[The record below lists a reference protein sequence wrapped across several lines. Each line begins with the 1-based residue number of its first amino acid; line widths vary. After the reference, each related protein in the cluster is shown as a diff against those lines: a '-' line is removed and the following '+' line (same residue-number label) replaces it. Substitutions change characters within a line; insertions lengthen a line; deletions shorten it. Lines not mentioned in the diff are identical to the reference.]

1 MGLNYWDFCIK
12 ILEGPD
18 VRLGDLALWILA
30 WVSLNHISHELL
42 RLITLNSSDTKVV
55 VLYPVRSTDYI
66 ILLQE

>member
-12 ILEGPD
+12 ILEEPD
-18 VRLGDLALWILA
+18 VRLGDLAPWILA
-30 WVSLNHISHELL
+30 WVSLNHTSHELL

-55 VLYPVRSTDYI
+55 VLYPVRSAGYI